1 MSAQCRGCGK
11 FFQPVC
17 VDHEG
22 GPRVLWTCP
31 DNVLGSQGHGPEL
44 VEVSPGRYVD
54 VSPEVEMLH
63 GAGIALTEE
72 RDVMRNVVI
81 EEVQLDGSK
90 IVSFYE
96 KLKRVIE

>member
-31 DNVLGSQGHGPEL
+31 DNVLEQQGRGAL
-44 VEVSPGRYVD
+44 DLLEVSPGRFID
-54 VSPEVEMLH
+54 F
-63 GAGIALTEE
+63 TEE
-72 RDVMRNVVI
+72 DVLRNVVV
-81 EEVQLDGSK
+81 EDVQPDGTK

-96 KLKRVIE
+96 KLRRVGPVKDDLTL